1 MSKVETKI
9 EKPSGQ
15 PFQVVGT
22 GYAHSVITGLVK
34 AVGEALADEEERD
47 DVLDDG
53 RLLRGLVE
61 HRDHLHAQVGELQAT
76 LTLFQLAERY
86 AIAKVAGMQARMT
99 GVLRTDCPILFD
111 GDPVRKEWQDG
122 WDEADRFADRVI
134 ATVREVD
141 KYAPKK
147 P

>member
-1 MSKVETKI
+1 
-9 EKPSGQ
+9 
-15 PFQVVGT
+15 VVGT
-22 GYAHSVITGLVK
+22 GYAHSVITGFVK
-34 AVGEALADEEERD
+34 AVGETIHDEEERA

-99 GVLRTDCPILFD
+99 GVLRADCPVLFD

-122 WDEADRFADRVI
+122 WDEADRFAERVVV
-134 ATVREVD
+134 TVREVD
-141 KYAPKK
+141 KYVSKK
-147 P
+147 S